1 MMPQAS
7 GAGYVPMARVDGD
20 GVLREGSSAF
30 ARMLGYR
37 AGELAG
43 RSISSLLHPDH
54 RARFHRGRE
63 LALRACEPGDRR
75 RLLLVWLD
83 RSGRL
88 VRTRT
93 TLGPLAS
100 PGELELR
107 VISRQEP
114 PASLLG
120 RDAAL
125 PMHRPD
131 AYLQAILEATAT
143 AMLLVDERG
152 VTRLANAAAA
162 SLLHRA
168 SGDLTGRTLDGL
180 LGGADGFPESQVSPG
195 ERLAAS
201 LARGDGDRFDQWGVL
216 GDGRAVELRATPLP
230 DLPERLALVE
240 IVDITETQR
249 REAQLR
255 YLSRFDA
262 LTGLPNR
269 ELFLE
274 RVRAA
279 CGTPEGDGIALGYV
293 DVDRFK
299 RLNEAF
305 GPRAGDDVLCEVAER
320 LRGITDDRDTVAR
333 LGSDEFGLL
342 LQGENVAER
351 LRQIVGELPGIMST
365 PLFADGREVFL
376 TASAGWT
383 VEASG
388 ERPQVERLLAR
399 AETALFEAKRSGRGE
414 ISLYREDMA
423 CARPD
428 RLRLEVALRHA
439 LERGEFEIR
448 YQPVLRLGSGQP
460 HSVEALLRWRR
471 ADGALEAPGEFV
483 PVLEETGLIRAAGDW
498 LLRRACRDVL
508 GLRQANGCLP
518 ALAVNVSADQ
528 VRDGRFV
535 DRVVAILAET
545 GFPAARLTIEI
556 TESLLM
562 ESSAAVQGNL
572 RRLDELGVALA
583 IDDFGTGYSSL
594 AYLKRF
600 PVNTLKIDRSFIS
613 ELADSPDDQA
623 IVGAMMAMAGSLG
636 LTVVAEGV
644 ETEAQAAYLGQWPE
658 LLVQGF
664 LYARPMPLENLRAL
678 PGFRNL
684 AMSATGG

>member
-1 MMPQAS
+1 MISRAS
-7 GAGYVPMARVDGD
+7 GVGYVPTARVDGD
-20 GVLREGSSAF
+20 GVLREGSIAF

-37 AGELAG
+37 VGELAG
-43 RSISSLLHPDH
+43 RSVSSLLHPDH
-54 RARFHRGRE
+54 RARFRRGRE
-63 LALRACEPGDRR
+63 LALRARESGEQR

-83 RSGRL
+83 SSSRL

-93 TLGPLAS
+93 TIALLGS

-107 VISRQEP
+107 VVSRQEP

-120 RDAAL
+120 RDMEL
-125 PMHRPD
+125 PMRQPE

-168 SGDLTGRTLDGL
+168 SGDLVGRTLDGL
-180 LGGADGFPESQVSPG
+180 FGGADGFPESQAPG

-201 LARGDGDRFDQWGVL
+201 LGGDDGERFDQWGVL

-274 RVRAA
+274 RVREA
-279 CGTPEGDGIALGYV
+279 CRAPDAGGVALGYV

-305 GPRAGDDVLCEVAER
+305 GPHAGDDVLREVAGR
-320 LRGITDDRDTVAR
+320 LRGLTGDQDTVAR

-342 LQGENVAER
+342 LQGENVGER
-351 LRQIVGELPGIMST
+351 LRDIIGVLPRIMST
-365 PLFADGREVFL
+365 PLFADNREVFL

-383 VEASG
+383 VVAGG
-388 ERPQVERLLAR
+388 EQPQVERLLAR

-414 ISLYREDMA
+414 ISLYREDMTS
-423 CARPD
+423 ARPD

-448 YQPVLRLGSGQP
+448 YQPVLRLGSGQL
-460 HSVEALLRWRR
+460 HGVEALLRWRR

-508 GLRQANGCLP
+508 SLP
-518 ALAVNVSADQ
+518 RGDKCRPLLAVNVSADQ

-535 DRVVAILAET
+535 DRVEAILAET

-562 ESSAAVQGNL
+562 ESGPVVQNNL
-572 RRLDELGVALA
+572 RRLNELGVALA
-583 IDDFGTGYSSL
+583 IDDFGTGYCSL

-600 PVNTLKIDRSFIS
+600 PVDTLKIDRSFIS
-613 ELADSPDDQA
+613 EVADSTDDQA

-664 LYARPMPLENLRAL
+664 LYARPMALENVRTLR
-678 PGFRNL
+678 GFPAT
-684 AMSATGG
+684 AMIATGG